1 MIERHCL
8 LLFSPVMLVPV
19 RLGCARL
26 KVPLLVSS
34 SAPSSSSSIYHLS
47 PSSKFVAVMGEKQ
60 RKKLLLLYASQTGN
74 ALDVAE
80 HIGREAECRGCPAS
94 IVSTNEF
101 DPSCLPHEEAVV
113 FVDPLQGKETLLIL
127 LSFGGDSGYQK
138 YNVSSSASSCFAV
151 FHKTG
156 EDDHEW
162 KRLNRSSPAV
172 QSDSR
177 LLFDSGVGYY
187 THEQLMQRF
196 HFSKGDCGGLMKEGR

>member
-1 MIERHCL
+1 M
-8 LLFSPVMLVPV
+8 
-19 RLGCARL
+19 
-26 KVPLLVSS
+26 SS

-47 PSSKFVAVMGEKQ
+47 PSTEVVAVMGEKQ

-74 ALDVAE
+74 ALDAAE
-80 HIGREAECRGCPAS
+80 HIVREAECRGCPAS

-101 DPSCLPHEEAVV
+101 DPFWRFLLQRNLGNFWLQRLRFAV
-113 FVDPLQGKETLLIL
+113 
-127 LSFGGDSGYQK
+127 FGLGDSGYQK

-187 THEQLMQRF
+187 THKQLMQRF

>member
-1 MIERHCL
+1 
-8 LLFSPVMLVPV
+8 
-19 RLGCARL
+19 
-26 KVPLLVSS
+26 
-34 SAPSSSSSIYHLS
+34 
-47 PSSKFVAVMGEKQ
+47 MGEKQ

-127 LSFGGDSGYQK
+127 LRNLGNFWLQRLRFAVFGLGDSGYQK